1 VNTGLDVISEGRCM
15 QPRREGMIWQVLG
28 LLVVIAAALEIRS
41 AAQQF
46 TATFNQKYAG
56 VMDVVWP
63 FAMGAFAG
71 FLLLAGAAALI
82 SGHVLRVMNGVTRCA
97 WAWKLAGG
105 LCCLGGVG
113 VFVEKMT
120 LVAMP
125 RATRDLV
132 RQNVDFF
139 QMLMSGGFAIWIS
152 GGYVFLLG
160 IMLLIADR
168 LGKCLSSANAAGGQ
182 QSPRDQGSA
191 DGTAEGFL
199 T

>member
-1 VNTGLDVISEGRCM
+1 M

-56 VMDVVWP
+56 AMDVVWP
-63 FAMGAFAG
+63 FAMGVFAG
-71 FLLLAGAAALI
+71 FLLLAGAAAMI
-82 SGHVLRVMNGVTRCA
+82 SGHLLRAMNGVTRCA

-105 LCCLGGVG
+105 SCCLGGVG

-120 LVAMP
+120 LVAMS
-125 RATRDLV
+125 RAGRDLV
-132 RQNVDFF
+132 KQDVDLF
-139 QMLMSGGFAIWIS
+139 QMLNSGGFAIWIS

-160 IMLLIADR
+160 TMLLMADR
-168 LGKCLSSANAAGGQ
+168 LGKCLSSANAAGAQ
-182 QSPRDQGSA
+182 HSPRDQGSA
-191 DGTAEGFL
+191 DAPRKVFL
-199 T
+199 S